1 VCRLVYIAAAVAGVI
16 TLLTSC
22 NLRVLGGKEADGGHT
37 HAFDDYYFRDSF
49 EHSSSESQ
57 LVEVSGGL
65 GTELS
70 SRPVPRPSPGTKL
83 APLPAP
89 PASAP
94 AAASSATPRRFNL
107 LHVFVPSF
115 LCVALSLALA
125 TVLVL
130 ESDCEVLGTVRQWP
144 EMVALRHDYY
154 EPAKEFLR
162 QKLAQLLS

>member
-1 VCRLVYIAAAVAGVI
+1 
-16 TLLTSC
+16 
-22 NLRVLGGKEADGGHT
+22 
-37 HAFDDYYFRDSF
+37 
-49 EHSSSESQ
+49 
-57 LVEVSGGL
+57 VEVSGGL
-65 GTELS
+65 GTKLS
-70 SRPVPRPSPGTKL
+70 TQPVPRPSPGTKL

-89 PASAP
+89 PASA
-94 AAASSATPRRFNL
+94 AGTTSSATPRRFNL

-144 EMVALRHDYY
+144 EMVVLRHDYY

-162 QKLAQLLS
+162 QKLAKLLS